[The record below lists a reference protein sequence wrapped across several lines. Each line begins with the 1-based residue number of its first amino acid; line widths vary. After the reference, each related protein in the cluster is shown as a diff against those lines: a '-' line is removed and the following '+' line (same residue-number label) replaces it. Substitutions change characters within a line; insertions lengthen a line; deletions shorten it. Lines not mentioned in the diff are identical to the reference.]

1 MSLLSLILWPLV
13 ALWLAITLLA
23 QHRRFQP
30 LINPFDGFH
39 VIPRWTFFAPNP
51 GTKDYHLVV
60 RDRRGDG
67 STTGWKSVPVYS
79 PRPGLAWLW
88 HPQKRSSK
96 VMNDAIQSMKFL
108 LKQGETGATGLPFT
122 MPYLLLL
129 RYAAHAVP
137 PEPGA
142 AEFQIAI
149 IESTGH
155 DNRKLECS
163 FLSGFHS
170 R

>member
-1 MSLLSLILWPLV
+1 
-13 ALWLAITLLA
+13 
-23 QHRRFQP
+23 
-30 LINPFDGFH
+30 
-39 VIPRWTFFAPNP
+39 
-51 GTKDYHLVV
+51 
-60 RDRRGDG
+60 
-67 STTGWKSVPVYS
+67 
-79 PRPGLAWLW
+79 
-88 HPQKRSSK
+88 
-96 VMNDAIQSMKFL
+96 
-108 LKQGETGATGLPFT
+108 

>member
-1 MSLLSLILWPLV
+1 M
-13 ALWLAITLLA
+13 A
-23 QHRRFQP
+23 QHRRFQS
-30 LINPFDGFH
+30 LINPLDGFH

-51 GTKDYHLVV
+51 GVRDYHLVV
-60 RDRRGDG
+60 QDRRRDG
-67 STTGWKSVPVYS
+67 SMTGWKSVPVYAA
-79 PRPGLAWLW
+79 RPARAWLW
-88 HPQKRSSK
+88 HPEKRSSK
-96 VMNDAIQSMKFL
+96 IMNDAIQSIKFL
-108 LKQGETGATGLPFT
+108 QKQGEVGPTGLPFT

-129 RYAAHAVP
+129 RHASHAVP
-137 PEPGA
+137 PEPDS

-163 FLSGFHS
+163 FLSDFHS